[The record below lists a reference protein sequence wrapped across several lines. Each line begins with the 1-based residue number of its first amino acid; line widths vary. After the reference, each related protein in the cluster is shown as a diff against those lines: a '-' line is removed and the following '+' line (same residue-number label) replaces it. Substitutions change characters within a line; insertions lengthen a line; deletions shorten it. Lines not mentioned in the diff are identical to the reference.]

1 MGFDVDIFLQALTSK
16 ALREAIPVTVSLAV
30 VSFLAGVAI
39 GFVVALMRASRLRLL
54 RYLGWTYVWLF
65 RAIPTI
71 VLLFFVWNALPQII
85 PALSGPG
92 FLPFYAAVIGLSV
105 NEGAYAAEIIR
116 GGLLSID
123 DGQRQAARALGMT
136 PMAVFRRIVAPQ
148 VIRVVIPPMA
158 NDFITLLK
166 LTSLAYA
173 VSLREILTVTQT
185 QIASTFRFAE
195 WYGAAAIY
203 YIVLVSIFMV
213 GQAWLE
219 RRYVWTSEAR
229 GAARTGGILRG
240 FGTLGGGLG
249 GARR

>member
-1 MGFDVDIFLQALTSK
+1 VHFDVEIFVQALTSK
-16 ALREAIPVTVSLAV
+16 ALREAIPITIALAI
-30 VSFLAGVAI
+30 VSFVVGVGI
-39 GFVVALMRASRLRLL
+39 GLVVALMRGSRFRILRV
-54 RYLGWTYVWLF
+54 LGWSYVWFF

-71 VLLFFVWNALPQII
+71 VLLFFVWNALPQLI
-85 PALSGPG
+85 PGLAGPG

-105 NEGAYAAEIIR
+105 NEAAYAAEIIR
-116 GGLLSID
+116 GGLLAID
-123 DGQRQAARALGMT
+123 DGQRQAARALGME
-136 PMAVFRRIVAPQ
+136 PIAVFRRIVAPQ

-185 QIASTFRFAE
+185 QIASSFRFAE

-203 YIVLVSIFMV
+203 YLVLVSIFMI

-219 RRYVWTSEAR
+219 RRYVWTSTAR
-229 GAARTGGILRG
+229 ALRGKSMGMFRGFGAAR
-240 FGTLGGGLG
+240 
-249 GARR
+249 